1 MEKDCESSNI
11 LFLESGAHSM
21 SPQIFV
27 ALLPFV
33 VDLTLGK
40 ILNIRE

>member
-11 LFLESGAHSM
+11 LFLESVAHFM

-27 ALLPFV
+27 ALLPFM